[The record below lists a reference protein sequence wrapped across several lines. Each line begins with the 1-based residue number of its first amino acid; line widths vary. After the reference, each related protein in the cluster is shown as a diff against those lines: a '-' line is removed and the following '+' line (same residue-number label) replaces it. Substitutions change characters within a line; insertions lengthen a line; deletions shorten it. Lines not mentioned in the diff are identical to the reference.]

1 MHRPTPS
8 TFAILAL
15 TSALLLAPPTWAKA
29 TQVRTRAAQAHAN
42 RLAISLS
49 FGFGSAAFGSY
60 HEGVD
65 AVREGFERLNHV
77 SLSDPKSNL
86 QINVE
91 IGLRYYLP
99 FHILVHVGYAALYNW
114 GSAESPQRRDSFDN
128 HNLIMEVP
136 ILVGGYY
143 VFFDRLYVYGAIGP
157 SVYFYSRSW
166 WDPGKDFQAES
177 GVGMQTQIGADFM
190 LGDNVSLGLDVRYRL
205 LNAGTLTIKDTTI
218 PVTPQSLGK
227 SGSQPYEFNFSG
239 ISLVLNLRAYLF

>member
-1 MHRPTPS
+1 MHRPPPRAV
-8 TFAILAL
+8 AILAL
-15 TSALLLAPPTWAKA
+15 ATVLLLAPRAWAKA
-29 TQVRTRAAQAHAN
+29 TQAPARAAQAHAN

-49 FGFGSAAFGSY
+49 FGFGSAALGSY

-65 AVREGFERLNHV
+65 ALMARQ
-77 SLSDPKSNL
+77 SIKLSDPKSNL

-91 IGLRYYLP
+91 VGLRYYLP
-99 FHILVHVGYAALYNW
+99 YHILAHIGYATLYNW
-114 GSAESPQRRDSFDN
+114 GSAESPQLRDSLDN

-166 WDPGKDFQAES
+166 WDPGTDFQAES

-190 LGDNVSLGLDVRYRL
+190 LGDNVSLGLDLRYRL
-205 LNAGTLTIKDTTI
+205 LNAGTLTFKDTTS

-239 ISLVLNLRAYLF
+239 VSLVLNLRAYLF